1 MADLF
6 NQNCNH
12 RSFLECRALETTLD
26 SVSANLSIYSH
37 LPLSKFPERNK
48 AAFEVEH
55 AVRTTRTAH
64 VCQGQQDG
72 IPTRAAS
79 AAASKTREQRDGR
92 SAARSTAGRTHGKRL
107 KRGGVAAPQSPRG
120 ARCRTAVLVTRGA
133 APGDGKPR
141 VARKRERARSADR
154 GAARKPAPLRGAALG
169 SARNNVPCPRTG
181 PAALLEPPPDAAVA
195 PPGADS
201 ISCPAVT

>member
-12 RSFLECRALETTLD
+12 RSFLECRAMETTLD

-79 AAASKTREQRDGR
+79 AAASKNPGAAGRPQRCAEHRRENPREAAEARRGR
-92 SAARSTAGRTHGKRL
+92 SPTEPARRPVPNGRTRDPRSGSRRREATCG
-107 KRGGVAAPQSPRG
+107 RGSGNAHAALTAEPRG
-120 ARCRTAVLVTRGA
+120 SPPRCE
-133 APGDGKPR
+133 
-141 VARKRERARSADR
+141 ER
-154 GAARKPAPLRGAALG
+154 L
-169 SARNNVPCPRTG
+169 
-181 PAALLEPPPDAAVA
+181 
-195 PPGADS
+195 
-201 ISCPAVT
+201 